1 MAKLAVYLATLALI
15 LFLANASITSVTV
28 ESEENRDSCEQQIRK
43 QAHLKHCQKYM
54 EEEWG
59 GEGSDNLAGGYID
72 SCCQQLEKMDTQCRC
87 QGLRH
92 ATMQQMQQMQEQM
105 GSKQMREIMQ
115 KVTKKIMSECE
126 MEPGSIPEFSRG
138 VSWILKSSEPW
149 KLHSDETYLPK
160 ADPESTGS
168 GADHSSPQ
176 VNKND
181 GNGNTPPSSASSSI
195 VSVQR
200 KTEVVLQNLL
210 LGVTMRYN

>member
-59 GEGSDNLAGGYID
+59 GEGSDNIAGGYID

-149 KLHSDETYLPK
+149 KYSDETYLPK
-160 ADPESTGS
+160 ADPESTGA

-210 LGVTMRYN
+210 LGVTMRSN

>member
-54 EEEWG
+54 EEELG
-59 GEGSDNLAGGYID
+59 GEGSDNIAGGYID

-92 ATMQQMQQMQEQM
+92 ATMQQMQQMQGQM

-126 MEPGSIPEFSRG
+126 MEPGRCDTPSR
-138 VSWILKSSEPW
+138 SLI
-149 KLHSDETYLPK
+149 
-160 ADPESTGS
+160 
-168 GADHSSPQ
+168 
-176 VNKND
+176 
-181 GNGNTPPSSASSSI
+181 
-195 VSVQR
+195 
-200 KTEVVLQNLL
+200 
-210 LGVTMRYN
+210 

>member
-87 QGLRH
+87 EGLRH

-126 MEPGSIPEFSRG
+126 MEPG
-138 VSWILKSSEPW
+138 SEPW

>member
-59 GEGSDNLAGGYID
+59 GEGSDNIAGGDID

-126 MEPGSIPEFSRG
+126 MEPGRCDTPSRN
-138 VSWILKSSEPW
+138 
-149 KLHSDETYLPK
+149 
-160 ADPESTGS
+160 PESTRA

-181 GNGNTPPSSASSSI
+181 GNGNTPPSSSSSSI

-200 KTEVVLQNLL
+200 KTEIVLQKQ
-210 LGVTMRYN
+210 

>member
-59 GEGSDNLAGGYID
+59 GEGSDNIAGGYID

-126 MEPGSIPEFSRG
+126 MEPGRCDTPSRN
-138 VSWILKSSEPW
+138 
-149 KLHSDETYLPK
+149 
-160 ADPESTGS
+160 PESTGA
-168 GADHSSPQ
+168 GADHSSRR

-210 LGVTMRYN
+210 LGVTMRSN